1 MFVVPACVLVLL
13 APHVHA
19 YTWPSPQDWLE
30 EITHRRIDG
39 VAPCSFSSAGAGRQT
54 AAEWVRTGFHDM
66 ITHNAV
72 AGSGGLDASIMFE
85 TERAENPGEAF
96 NTTLGFMLNYYNNRA
111 SMADLI
117 ALGVYT
123 AVRACSGPPLLLRV
137 GRVDAADAGPEGVP
151 EPTDTLASMTAQF
164 EQAGFSTS
172 DMIKMVA
179 CGHTLGGVHGSDFP
193 EITGDSNATNFVHF
207 DGTFSSFDGTV
218 VNEYL
223 NGSTSNPLVVGPTD
237 TNSDL
242 RIFGADGN
250 VTMQSMSAE
259 ASFKS
264 SCLDILQRMIDTVPA
279 SVTLSEVI
287 SPVAVKPM
295 GVDLALADD
304 GTLTFSGDIR
314 VTTKTRPDFGQNLT
328 VQLTY
333 ADHEGNVPADNI
345 ITTTMAGTGTGLE
358 EAFNFYHFSQSLP
371 NGVSSFNVSI
381 SSSAGD
387 EFYDNGGAG
396 FPIQDTVLFHP
407 TQSCLL
413 QEADHYNLT
422 VVAAVRNELAQ
433 VPDLDI
439 TIKTPRPGVIVPALT
454 AESITMSA
462 LNGNAPTGYTL
473 YTASHVIPSPS
484 QLSSF
489 DVVAGDYSDLFKRA
503 YLLPTTCA

>member
-1 MFVVPACVLVLL
+1 
-13 APHVHA
+13 
-19 YTWPSPQDWLE
+19 
-30 EITHRRIDG
+30 
-39 VAPCSFSSAGAGRQT
+39 
-54 AAEWVRTGFHDM
+54 M

-179 CGHTLGGVHGSDFP
+179 CGHSELSTRAKGLPNRHRVFLALGGVHGSDFP

-358 EAFNFYHFSQSLP
+358 EAFNVSTLFTPTSSEPSYWDIQFYHFSQSLP

-422 VVAAVRNELAQ
+422 VVAAVRTNLC
-433 VPDLDI
+433 
-439 TIKTPRPGVIVPALT
+439 
-454 AESITMSA
+454 
-462 LNGNAPTGYTL
+462 
-473 YTASHVIPSPS
+473 SPYK
-484 QLSSF
+484 
-489 DVVAGDYSDLFKRA
+489 D
-503 YLLPTTCA
+503 